1 MKRYW
6 YLSCLISIFCL
17 FSISA
22 FGGTWTSGS
31 TTITTSGAT
40 LTVSGNGAMADY
52 GYSDDTPWIS
62 DDITS
67 IIIED
72 GVTHIGA
79 YAFIDA
85 GYVTRVDVPVSV
97 TSIGEGAFASCFK
110 IASIYYA
117 GSPNE
122 WASITFVND
131 ASNPFCDSSAGTRKF
146 YFHGCDFTTTTL
158 VLAPGIKRINDY
170 AFYKATIQHLNIPG
184 SVEYIGNFAF
194 ACAVSNSVCINRAT
208 PPATGAYSPITYGS
222 SAKLYVPTSAVS
234 TYNAVGTPWK
244 GTTTA
249 KGPGATGQTLSGTLS
264 STYGSGVKWSL
275 EEDGILTLDASGST
289 ASKTVTL
296 KAGTD
301 YPWGNFRRLVDKVK
315 LKGEITAL
323 GNALAYHWFLSGI
336 ILDQNTVPTCS
347 NYIGST
353 NLTSAASYSSLFNP
367 CHPLTLRIKLST
379 LLNSTERA
387 KLETA
392 PWNDGHWQVAIDDE
406 VIIDENQ
413 DNIALLETIKDYT
426 SAPFNMRLERTLTN
440 AYFNTFCSPV
450 SLSADEVEATFG
462 TGTLIHAFTGTSYDE
477 AANELTLNFDN
488 AQDYIEAGVPY
499 LFKPANTVSNPLF
512 TDVDP
517 ADVVDTE
524 GSVNATHASFYGTLA
539 PVDVTSAQVNAQ
551 SFIFLQANNSL
562 TWANGGTLK
571 GMRAYW
577 LLSPGVPSHVLARR
591 PVMRIGNTATGID
604 QVIREQVPSTKVIR
618 NGQLLIIRDGKT
630 YNAQGNLVK

>member
-6 YLSCLISIFCL
+6 FLSCLLSVFCL

-62 DDITS
+62 SSITS
-67 IIIED
+67 IIIEE

-79 YAFIDA
+79 YSLSSAAGVARVEIPTSVVSMGEKAFYGSSNI
-85 GYVTRVDVPVSV
+85 S
-97 TSIGEGAFASCFK
+97 K
-110 IASIYYA
+110 IYYA

-122 WASITFVND
+122 WASITFTD
-131 ASNPFCDSSAGTRKF
+131 AQANPFYGTGATHYF
-146 YFHGCDFTTTTL
+146 YFYGSTTETRVLTFT
-158 VLAPGIKRINDY
+158 PGLTEIKDYTFQNASRITD
-170 AFYKATIQHLNIPG
+170 INIPG
-184 SVEYIGNFAF
+184 SVTHIGTYALR
-194 ACAVSNSVCINRAT
+194 CGVTTTVCVNRAT
-208 PPATGAYSPITYGS
+208 PPTTGSNALTFSGYSAIV
-222 SAKLYVPTSAVS
+222 YVPTGSKSAYNKAPWSGANSINEQAVS
-234 TYNAVGTPWK
+234 GNTLGEF
-244 GTTTA
+244 
-249 KGPGATGQTLSGTLS
+249 GAN
-264 STYGSGVKWSL
+264 VKWSFG
-275 EEDGILTLDASGST
+275 EDGVLTLDATGASAAKNITIDAAST
-289 ASKTVTL
+289 TKM
-296 KAGTD
+296 
-301 YPWGNFRRLVDKVK
+301 PWYYFRRLVHAIKVK
-315 LKGEITAL
+315 GDVTGLNNTL
-323 GNALAYHWFLSGI
+323 HYHYGISEI
-336 ILDQNTVPTCS
+336 ILDQNTIPSVS
-347 NYIGST
+347 AKYIATNGSSPYT
-353 NLTSAASYSSLFNP
+353 SLFNP

-539 PVDVTSAQVNAQ
+539 PVDVTSAQVDAQ